1 MSALDN
7 GAGSGREDRASRY
20 DAWFDSDWG
29 RYAWAV
35 ESRVLRDRIGDV
47 AGRRVLD
54 VGCGTGRAGAS
65 VHVADAYVVGVDPD
79 PAMVAMARGR
89 VDSTVVA
96 QGERLPFRDGC
107 FDAVVA
113 VAVLEF
119 VADQAGVLGEVAR
132 VTRSPGT
139 VVVGVLNPWS
149 AWGLW
154 HRRRRRAG
162 MWPDAR
168 FVAAGDLARICRPYG
183 AVSVEETLRAPGRL
197 PGLEVWGP
205 VVERLGRRLGL
216 PGAFRVVTIE
226 RR

>member
-1 MSALDN
+1 MSAPDQLERN
-7 GAGSGREDRASRY
+7 GREDRASRY

-35 ESRVLRDRIGDV
+35 ESRLLLDRVGDV
-47 AGRRVLD
+47 AARRVLD
-54 VGCGTGRAGAS
+54 VGCGTGRAGAA
-65 VHVADAYVVGVDPD
+65 VHAAGAYVVGVDPD
-79 PAMVAMARGR
+79 PAMVAMARVR
-89 VDSTVVA
+89 VDSAVVA
-96 QGERLPFRDGC
+96 RGERLPFRDGC

-119 VADQAGVLGEVAR
+119 VAHPAGVLGEMAR

-139 VVVGVLNPWS
+139 IVVGVLNPRS
-149 AWGLW
+149 GWGLW
-154 HRRRRRAG
+154 HHRRRRAG

-168 FVAAGDLARICRPYG
+168 FVAAGDLARIGRAYG

-205 VVERLGRRLGL
+205 TVERLGRRLGL
-216 PGAFRVVTIE
+216 PGAFRVVTID